1 MAVEMKKSVGEISVD
16 KMVKMGELSRKIEK
30 LTSDKSIVHG
40 TH

>member
-1 MAVEMKKSVGEISVD
+1 
-16 KMVKMGELSRKIEK
+16 MVKMGEVSRKIEK